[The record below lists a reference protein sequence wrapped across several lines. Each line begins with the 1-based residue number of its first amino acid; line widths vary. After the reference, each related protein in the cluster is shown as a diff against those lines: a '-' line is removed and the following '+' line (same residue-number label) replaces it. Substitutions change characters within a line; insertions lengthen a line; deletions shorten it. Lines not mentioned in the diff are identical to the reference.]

1 MPLDPA
7 AENTATIVGIQNL
20 KQIAGHD
27 SWANAQRQTAFTSHS
42 DRTDKFAELAHQN
55 AVSNQQLATQAALD
69 HQVEIRAI
77 NKMFLGALANKVIT
91 MDADEAVSQSQLF
104 KGNANSDLLSLLSQ
118 NAAGQIAGKIAM
130 TTPPTTAADTG
141 FSQLLAMQNTLN
153 QQNYSNNTTNSSLG
167 ALMTAMAAI
176 ISKNVVNTPPMG
188 SGDAK

>member
-1 MPLDPA
+1 MALDP
-7 AENTATIVGIQNL
+7 TIEVLGHSNL
-20 KQIAGHD
+20 KQIAENGA
-27 SWANAQRQTAFTSHS
+27 WANAQKQTAMVSHTGRN
-42 DRTDKFAELAHQN
+42 DQFAELAYHN
-55 AVSNQQLATQAALD
+55 AIANQQLATQSALD
-69 HQVEIRAI
+69 HQNEVRSI
-77 NKMFLGALANKVIT
+77 NKMFLGALANKFIN
-91 MDADEAVSQSQLF
+91 MDSEQAVSESQLF